1 MEVIQLQKK
10 VKISCTFW
18 HLSKRADVL
27 KWANQKVINSG
38 GTATAQKLSDI
49 MPKDNRFLF
58 QLLHA
63 IDPRSVSEADI
74 LSAEVP
80 DSMIRNALLL
90 LCASRRFGCTLF
102 LLPSDIALCRPD
114 AVFLLIGTLMASTR

>member
-1 MEVIQLQKK
+1 MESLCEGEVTLIQLRAHPPSCCIFVVGRKL
-10 VKISCTFW
+10 VKSW
-18 HLSKRADVL
+18 L
-27 KWANQKVINSG
+27 W
-38 GTATAQKLSDI
+38 
-49 MPKDNRFLF
+49 
-58 QLLHA
+58 
-63 IDPRSVSEADI
+63 SEADI